1 MIIPVLMYHSV
12 EPESADYLTVSVPVF
27 EEHMRFLK
35 DGFTVIRG
43 RDGADFRKG
52 IVPVPENPVII
63 TFDDGFL
70 PVAEYAVP
78 VLARMDFPA
87 AMFIVGGFIGGT
99 NIWDHKA
106 YRIVPHMGRNQIRE
120 LYDAG
125 FEIGS
130 HTLTHQRITKLPV
143 EEQIRELEEND
154 RILEDIVG
162 EKPYIFAYPYGGAD
176 ALSAGLCRER
186 YEVSFATV
194 HCGVFDWNE
203 DPAMVRRIYVSPDDT
218 PESLNEKITY
228 YCRGE
233 QHE

>member
-12 EPESADYLTVSVPVF
+12 EPESSDYLTVSAAVF

-43 RDGADFRKG
+43 RDGADIHNG
-52 IVPVPENPVII
+52 AALAPENPVIV

-78 VLARMDFPA
+78 ILVRMNLPA
-87 AMFIVGGFIGGT
+87 AMFIVGGYIGG
-99 NIWDHKA
+99 NNAWDHKA
-106 YRIVPHMGRNQIRE
+106 YRIVPHMDQRKIRE
-120 LYDAG
+120 LFDAG

-154 RILEDIVG
+154 RILKEITG
-162 EKPYIFAYPYGGAD
+162 EKPDIFAYPYGGAD
-176 ALSAGLCRER
+176 EVSAELCRER
-186 YEVSFATV
+186 YGVSFATV
-194 HCGVFDWNE
+194 HCGVFDWRE

-218 PESLNEKITY
+218 PDKLKEKIAF